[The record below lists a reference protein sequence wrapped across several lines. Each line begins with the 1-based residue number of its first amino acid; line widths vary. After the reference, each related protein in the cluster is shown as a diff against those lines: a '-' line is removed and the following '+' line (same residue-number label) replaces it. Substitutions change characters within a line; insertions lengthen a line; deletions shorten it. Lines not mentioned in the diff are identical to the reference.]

1 MTDVP
6 KATDGGCD
14 GETTSGKA
22 RSTKDLL
29 GSKSNPYMIRHLFV
43 SASYESSYVLSQAD
57 VSYVLKEL
65 VKADDGE
72 WVTGKVYQT
81 AHFIHP
87 QHTSLFDAWFSLTDD
102 ERTALSDALPRL
114 AMAIYLAVR
123 GTVPDLPGCDNR
135 SKSGSLCDRKG
146 THDVHMGPSGHV
158 LDGMET
164 TEVWT

>member
-22 RSTKDLL
+22 RSTKDLP
-29 GSKSNPYMIRHLFV
+29 GSKSNPYMLRHGLISF
-43 SASYESSYVLSQAD
+43 SYEGDRYLSSIQVESALD
-57 VSYVLKEL
+57 DKVSSDGSTL
-65 VKADDGE
+65 VGCRV
-72 WVTGKVYQT
+72 WNT

-87 QHTSLFDAWFSLTDD
+87 QHGSLLEAWMSMSDR
-102 ERTALSDALPRL
+102 ERERVDQLFPRL
-114 AMAIYLAVR
+114 SNAIFLAVK
-123 GTVPDLPGCDNR
+123 GTMPKQATCDA
-135 SKSGSLCDRKG
+135 KSTNGSLCDRKG